1 MSFTSIE
8 FILFLPAVFIVYW
21 ALGRWQRLQNLFL
34 LAASYVFYGW
44 CDWRFLGLI
53 VLSSLM
59 AWGCSLAMGRMSDGS
74 VRRWVNIANIVLNIG
89 ILAVFKY
96 YNFFAG
102 ALGFTTAQIVL
113 PIGIS
118 FYTFQAIGYS
128 VDVYKRRVTPTT
140 DIVAFL
146 TFMAFFPKVVSGPIE
161 RGNTLL
167 PQLLGVRRFDY
178 SRAVDGLRQMLWGFF
193 KKLII
198 ADSCAAVVDAAW
210 ADYGS
215 YSSLGLLV
223 ACVLFSFQVYCDL
236 SGYTDI
242 ALGASRLLGIE
253 LSRNFN
259 LPYFAQNIPE
269 FWRRWHMSLMQWFR
283 DYIYFPMGGSRCPRW
298 RTVVN
303 TLTVFLVSGLWHGA
317 DWSFIS
323 YGLYHGLLC
332 SMFVVMKWKS
342 RVITFTLVTLGRIMF
357 RADSLGQAGDYFSHM
372 ASLSAG
378 VTAGLWLLPLCAALM
393 VVEWVQRD
401 KSHVLQLGGS
411 RPLRWALYLV
421 LTLIIIFGRQGSH
434 EFIYYQF

>member
-8 FILFLPAVFIVYW
+8 FILFLPAVFLVYW
-21 ALGRWQRLQNLFL
+21 ALGRWQRWQNLFL
-34 LAASYVFYGW
+34 LVASYVFYAW
-44 CDWRFLGLI
+44 WDWRFLGLI
-53 VLSSLM
+53 AFSSLM
-59 AWGCSLAMGRMSDGS
+59 AWGCALAMGRLPDGGAC
-74 VRRWVNIANIVLNIG
+74 RWVNIANIAVNIG

-96 YNFFAG
+96 YNFFADS
-102 ALGFTTAQIVL
+102 LGLTTARIVL

-128 VDVYKRRVTPTT
+128 VDVYKRRIEPTT
-140 DIVAFL
+140 DLVAFL

-167 PQLLGVRRFDY
+167 PQLLKPRSFDY
-178 SRAVDGLRQMLWGFF
+178 SRAVDGMRQMLWGFF

-198 ADSCAAVVDAAW
+198 ADSCAAIVDAVW
-210 ADYGS
+210 ADYS
-215 YSSLGLLV
+215 AYSSLGLLV

-242 ALGASRLLGIE
+242 ALGAARLLGIE

-298 RTVVN
+298 RTAVN
-303 TLTVFLVSGLWHGA
+303 TITVFLISGLWHGA
-317 DWSFIS
+317 DWSFIT

-332 SMFVVMKWKS
+332 SSFLLMKWES
-342 RVITFTLVTLGRIMF
+342 RVITFTLVTLGRILF
-357 RADSLGQAGDYFSHM
+357 RADNLSQAGGYFGHL
-372 ASLSAG
+372 ASFSTG
-378 VTAGLWLLPLCAALM
+378 MTAGLWLLPLCAALL

-401 KSHVLQLGGS
+401 KSHVLQIGGH
-411 RPLRWALYLV
+411 RVVRWVLYLV

-434 EFIYYQF
+434 DFIYYQF